1 VDTLILGIDPGSR
14 VTGYGLIRCF
24 GADHELLD
32 AGIWKS
38 VEDDS
43 ADRLKHILQS
53 AMSFMRLHKPEAM
66 AIEAPFYGK
75 NIQST
80 LKLGRAQGVVIA
92 AALQLDIPVFEY
104 APRRVKQAITGNGN
118 AGKEQVA
125 AMLPILLKNT
135 ISSQLSLDA
144 TDAVAVSLCHAFGLR
159 KGVIPRTGPSN
170 WSSFL
175 KSNPHRVAG
184 G

>member
-1 VDTLILGIDPGSR
+1 VETLILGIDPGSR
-14 VTGYGLIRCF
+14 VTGYGLIQCS
-24 GADHELLD
+24 GSNHELLD

-38 VEDDS
+38 TEEDS
-43 ADRLKHILQS
+43 ANRLRHILQS
-53 AMSFMRLHKPEAM
+53 ALAFMRLHKPEAM

-92 AALQLDIPVFEY
+92 AAFQLNIPVFEY

-125 AMLPILLKNT
+125 AMLPFLLKN
-135 ISSQLSLDA
+135 LSCDNLPMDA
-144 TDAVAVSLCHAFGLR
+144 TDAIAVSLCHAFGLR
-159 KGVIPRTGPSN
+159 IGSTSQSGSSN
-170 WSSFL
+170 WSSFI
-175 KSNPHRVAG
+175 KSNPNRVEG

>member
-1 VDTLILGIDPGSR
+1 
-14 VTGYGLIRCF
+14 
-24 GADHELLD
+24 
-32 AGIWKS
+32 
-38 VEDDS
+38 
-43 ADRLKHILQS
+43 
-53 AMSFMRLHKPEAM
+53 
-66 AIEAPFYGK
+66 
-75 NIQST
+75 
-80 LKLGRAQGVVIA
+80 
-92 AALQLDIPVFEY
+92 
-104 APRRVKQAITGNGN
+104 VKQAITGNGN

-125 AMLPILLKNT
+125 AMLPILLKNA

-159 KGVIPRTGPSN
+159 KGVTPRTGPSN

>member
-1 VDTLILGIDPGSR
+1 MILGIDPGSR
-14 VTGYGLIRCF
+14 VTGFGLIKCS
-24 GADHELLD
+24 GSNHELLA
-32 AGIWKS
+32 AGIWKCAD
-38 VEDDS
+38 VDS
-43 ADRLKHILQS
+43 ADRLRSILHS
-53 AMSFMRLHKPEAM
+53 ALDFMRLHQPKAM
-66 AIEAPFYGK
+66 AVEATFYGK

-125 AMLPILLKNT
+125 AMLPFLLTN
-135 ISSQLSLDA
+135 SNCENLPVDA
-144 TDAVAVSLCHAFGLR
+144 TDAIAVSLCHAFGLR
-159 KGVIPRTGPSN
+159 KGAASRSGASN
-170 WSSFL
+170 WASFI
-175 KSNPHRVAG
+175 KSNPNRVEG